1 MTEYLVFHLYGPL
14 ASWGETAVGEFRPSS
29 DHPSRSA
36 VLGLVAASLGV
47 RREDEE
53 TLRRIAQSYALAIAV
68 VSSGTLLRDYHTAAV
83 PPSGKGK
90 NRRRYATRK
99 DELSGPRDGLA
110 TILSSR
116 DYRCDAHYMVCLW
129 PRTDDVPFS
138 LPEIR
143 SALASPRFVP
153 YLGRKSCV
161 LSLPMKP
168 ECIDAENSGE
178 ALQSCAGNIS
188 DFLSGLRQNQ
198 KVRVF
203 WSSGDDTGIA
213 ATQVVRRRDEPYTRK
228 PWQFMERRE
237 EMGYLDM
244 EGEECI

>member
-1 MTEYLVFHLYGPL
+1 
-14 ASWGETAVGEFRPSS
+14 
-29 DHPSRSA
+29 
-36 VLGLVAASLGV
+36 
-47 RREDEE
+47 
-53 TLRRIAQSYALAIAV
+53 
-68 VSSGTLLRDYHTAAV
+68 
-83 PPSGKGK
+83 
-90 NRRRYATRK
+90 
-99 DELSGPRDGLA
+99 
-110 TILSSR
+110 
-116 DYRCDAHYMVCLW
+116 
-129 PRTDDVPFS
+129 
-138 LPEIR
+138 
-143 SALASPRFVP
+143 
-153 YLGRKSCV
+153 
-161 LSLPMKP
+161 MKP